1 MFSTLTAARQFAGI
15 PNDDVGSDTT
25 TTKEMTDR
33 ETSMADHDCS
43 SSKRFHLL
51 FRKTSLLAPTFLTG
65 LLTVFAGP
73 PAWAEDVSNPCMRAT
88 SETVYVPALSR
99 IHTQERDK
107 QPLASTLVIHNIDPI
122 HSIELTAVSFH
133 DETGNQVEAFL
144 AAPLELG
151 PFASADFLT
160 EIRDDRGG
168 IGANYLLKWTSK
180 NASCSPE
187 VMAIMI
193 GGNGTHGISFSLS
206 GRVISRDGAKTK

>member
-1 MFSTLTAARQFAGI
+1 
-15 PNDDVGSDTT
+15 
-25 TTKEMTDR
+25 MT
-33 ETSMADHDCS
+33 DHDCS
-43 SSKRFHLL
+43 SSKRFHLP
-51 FRKTSLLAPTFLTG
+51 FRKTGLLAPTLLTG
-65 LLTVFAGP
+65 VLAVFTGP
-73 PAWAEDVSNPCMRAT
+73 PAWAEDVSAPCLRAI

-107 QPLASTLVIHNIDPI
+107 QPLASTLVIHNVDPI

-133 DETGNQVEAFL
+133 DETGKHVKAFL

-168 IGANYLLKWTSK
+168 IGANYLLEWTSK

-206 GRVISRDGAKTK
+206 GRVISRDGEETK